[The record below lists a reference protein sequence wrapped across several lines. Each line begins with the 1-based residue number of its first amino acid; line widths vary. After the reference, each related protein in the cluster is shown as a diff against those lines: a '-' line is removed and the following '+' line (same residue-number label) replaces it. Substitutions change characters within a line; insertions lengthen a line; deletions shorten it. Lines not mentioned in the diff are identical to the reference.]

1 MVRFRQL
8 LGVRLVSVETLLWFG
23 CVALASLL
31 AVALLNAVGCGGAQ
45 TEVSS
50 HAAITA
56 ACIERERHIVAR
68 DAGAEEDQRD
78 ITRLRV
84 ACDALLMTV
93 ESIP

>member
-1 MVRFRQL
+1 V
-8 LGVRLVSVETLLWFG
+8 TLQARDILQMAA
-23 CVALASLL
+23 VALASLL
-31 AVALLNAVGCGGAQ
+31 ACAILSSMGCGGASTQ
-45 TEVSS
+45 ASS
-50 HAAITA
+50 HSAITA

-78 ITRLRV
+78 IARLRV